1 MQYVGQTGRALK
13 KRFGEHYRRM
23 NKTKKID
30 NFLYRHLKRKGHT
43 PANILVQPAEK
54 ITYDANSTS
63 RFKIIKRHETELKW
77 IKLLQTPYP
86 LGFNDNIYHEG
97 NLSKMPDFDVFSLLE
112 FRKRTARSHGIK
124 KNGNCKRKSRVQ
136 KLANC
141 TLRDLATKLDVHGR
155 HCMLSYLSSLPISVL
170 RSLDTK
176 ANKFYDRTNRL
187 YDAVLLTRC
196 YTQHALRPVIDS
208 KLIIYDILSKFLLL
222 IKVWTLLIYRAFSEI
237 YRYNHPY
244 QIISRTVKYQ
254 SLVIN
259 IINLLG
265 ALYLISINLFL
276 ILISKLVPLTLELA
290 RTLNM
295 FIRLQ
300 VMLLRAI

>member
-1 MQYVGQTGRALK
+1 M
-13 KRFGEHYRRM
+13 
-23 NKTKKID
+23 
-30 NFLYRHLKRKGHT
+30 
-43 PANILVQPAEK
+43 EK
-54 ITYDANSTS
+54 ITYDANSTG
-63 RFKIIKRHETELKW
+63 RFKIIKRHKTELKW

-86 LGFNDNIYHEG
+86 LGFNDNIYNGG

-112 FRKRTARSHGIK
+112 FRKRKARSHGIK
-124 KNGNCKRKSRVQ
+124 NNGNCKCKSRVQ

-170 RSLDTK
+170 RSLNTE

-187 YDAVLLTRC
+187 YDAALLTRC

-208 KLIIYDILSKFLLL
+208 KVNHIRHSIKIPFINKGINFIDLLSIF
-222 IKVWTLLIYRAFSEI
+222 RDN
-237 YRYNHPY
+237 RYNHPY
-244 QIISRTVKYQ
+244 QIISITVKYQ
-254 SLVIN
+254 SFVIN

-300 VMLLRAI
+300 VLLLRAI